1 MQVKLKQHIVEGG
14 HIKASIRRNKNWT
27 PPKVVDGKIV
37 ESQEPDTVTTAFV
50 KDAVV
55 EVSEAT
61 AKKWVEK
68 GWAEMINPAPA
79 PSLENK
85 EQAPR
90 PAPARGRARAA
101 AWPPKPPPPPGRSQ

>member
-85 EQAPR
+85 EQAPP
-90 PAPARGRARAA
+90 PAPAQEPARKEESQ
-101 AWPPKPPPPPGRSQ
+101 PKPPPPQRRTK